1 MSELKSKGDTSS
13 LKEKSSVTLSVVK
26 SLVLREKDEKLIA
39 EGEEE
44 IQSLA
49 SFLFKSGIAF
59 WIVLT
64 YWDYWFLNLL
74 VWHRIKYILR
84 GFFFFLNLL
93 IFCTSLLLL
102 QTLCLL
108 QIGVVRYRTRDVK
121 ESRHDWIRHGT
132 HVLITCYDSH
142 VPWHDHRMMW
152 PFFGKL
158 AWHVVTGVTCDQD
171 R

>member
-59 WIVLT
+59 
-64 YWDYWFLNLL
+64 
-74 VWHRIKYILR
+74 
-84 GFFFFLNLL
+84 
-93 IFCTSLLLL
+93 
-102 QTLCLL
+102 
-108 QIGVVRYRTRDVK
+108 
-121 ESRHDWIRHGT
+121 
-132 HVLITCYDSH
+132 
-142 VPWHDHRMMW
+142 
-152 PFFGKL
+152 
-158 AWHVVTGVTCDQD
+158 
-171 R
+171 